1 MHQTYY
7 IDGYNVLHH
16 SSELE
21 ELMRD
26 HFEVARD
33 QLIDRIVHWCAA
45 SGEKANII
53 FDGQG
58 KRTEASPNH
67 PDTKLVEI
75 LFSSKHLTADMIIE
89 RAVFQSSRR
98 ESIIVVSADRGIT
111 DLCMGK
117 GALVMHPRHFWE
129 SIRESDSETRR
140 SVAKT
145 QTTRMGSLEDT
156 LDDSAREHLER
167 IRGELDS

>member
-16 SSELE
+16 CAELE

-26 HFEVARD
+26 HFEAARD
-33 QLIDRIVHWCAA
+33 QFIDRIIHWCAA
-45 SGEKANII
+45 SGERANII

-58 KRTEASPNH
+58 KRTEASQDH
-67 PDTKLVEI
+67 SDTSLVEI

-89 RAVFQSSRR
+89 RAVFQASRR

-117 GALVMHPRHFWE
+117 GALVMHPHHFWE
-129 SIRESDSETRR
+129 SIRETDSQTRR
-140 SVAKT
+140 SVERT
-145 QTTRMGSLEDT
+145 QTSRMGSLEDT
-156 LDDSAREHLER
+156 LDESAREHLER

>member
-16 SSELE
+16 NTELE

-67 PDTKLVEI
+67 PDTRLVEI
-75 LFSSKHLTADMIIE
+75 LFSVGILFMLMGLLFVGFHHATNFTKRTANIQTVSSLKTGIALFQNEFGFLPPLVKDDIQGDGPLTNP
-89 RAVFQSSRR
+89 STLG
-98 ESIIVVSADRGIT
+98 ESPCFEQLLPS
-111 DLCMGK
+111 
-117 GALVMHPRHFWE
+117 
-129 SIRESDSETRR
+129 
-140 SVAKT
+140 
-145 QTTRMGSLEDT
+145 
-156 LDDSAREHLER
+156 
-167 IRGELDS
+167 